1 MTVTLNNVSYTTTAD
16 ADGNW
21 SLTIPTADLQQL
33 ADGPN
38 AITVSVTDA
47 AGNTTTDS
55 TTTLDVAFNT
65 LPALTLNTPFGDALI
80 SAADAEG
87 ALTLSGDSTNL
98 PEGSVVNISVG
109 GQNFSTT
116 TDASGN
122 WTLNLAPGA
131 LTGLADGLTQVVVS
145 AADGAGN
152 PAQVTAGVEILQSDP
167 VSAAFDTTLFGD
179 NIINISEAGSVQLVT
194 GTSTVVPGQ
203 TLSVT
208 VGDDNIPL
216 SVTVDANG
224 NWTASLPQS
233 SLPAWEP
240 VNIP

>member
-1 MTVTLNNVSYTTTAD
+1 M
-16 ADGNW
+16 
-21 SLTIPTADLQQL
+21 
-33 ADGPN
+33 
-38 AITVSVTDA
+38 
-47 AGNTTTDS
+47 
-55 TTTLDVAFNT
+55 
-65 LPALTLNTPFGDALI
+65 
-80 SAADAEG
+80 
-87 ALTLSGDSTNL
+87 
-98 PEGSVVNISVG
+98 VNISVG

-116 TDASGN
+116 TDVSGN

-203 TLSVT
+203 T
-208 VGDDNIPL
+208 
-216 SVTVDANG
+216 
-224 NWTASLPQS
+224 
-233 SLPAWEP
+233 
-240 VNIP
+240 

>member
-1 MTVTLNNVSYTTTAD
+1 TLTIGTISDDNFLNQAESLQDLNIGGTSNNLVEGQLVTVTLNNVSYTTTAD

-47 AGNTTTDS
+47 AGNITTDS

-116 TDASGN
+116 TDVSGN

-167 VSAAFDTTLFGD
+167 VS
-179 NIINISEAGSVQLVT
+179 
-194 GTSTVVPGQ
+194 
-203 TLSVT
+203 
-208 VGDDNIPL
+208 
-216 SVTVDANG
+216 
-224 NWTASLPQS
+224 
-233 SLPAWEP
+233 
-240 VNIP
+240 